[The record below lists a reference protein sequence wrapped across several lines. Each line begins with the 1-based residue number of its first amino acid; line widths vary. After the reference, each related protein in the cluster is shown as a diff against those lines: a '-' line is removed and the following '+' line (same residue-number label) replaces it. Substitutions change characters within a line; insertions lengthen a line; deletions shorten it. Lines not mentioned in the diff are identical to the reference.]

1 VYPTRTI
8 FNYVIAATTL
18 DGKTVLLDA
27 TDKNAALGILP
38 LRDLNCTGRLI
49 KPDVHS
55 AQINLV
61 PETASKETANMMATI
76 ESNGRTTGK
85 VRMVKTDYN
94 AFGFATNT
102 QPSAYTIPGMA

>member
-49 KPDVHS
+49 KPDVPLHKS
-55 AQINLV
+55 TWFQKPLQRKPPI
-61 PETASKETANMMATI
+61 
-76 ESNGRTTGK
+76 
-85 VRMVKTDYN
+85 
-94 AFGFATNT
+94 
-102 QPSAYTIPGMA
+102 